1 MIIIGLEIIHWYK
14 IEKNTHLISFVYSSM
29 NFFDAIKSYY
39 TNSFNFS
46 GSATRLEY
54 FYSWLFWVLFYFLLN
69 ALRFVT
75 FEGRGALV
83 LPNSI
88 VYIIVVIIISFPFIS
103 LIVRR
108 LHDIN
113 LSGLWSLLLVI
124 TVIVPTTLFYPLIG
138 SMLLLCGAFLKGDND
153 NNRFGNNPL
162 V

>member
-1 MIIIGLEIIHWYK
+1 
-14 IEKNTHLISFVYSSM
+14 M

-39 TNSFNFS
+39 SNSFNFS

-54 FYSWLFWVLFYFLLN
+54 FYSCLFWFLVYFFLN

-88 VYIIVVIIISFPFIS
+88 VYIIIVIIISFPYIS
-103 LIVRR
+103 LFIRR

-113 LSGLWSLLLVI
+113 CSGWWSLLVFTI
-124 TVIVPTTLFYPLIG
+124 IVPTILFYPLIG
-138 SMLLLCGAFLKGDND
+138 SIILICGVFQKSSVTENK
-153 NNRFGNNPL
+153 
-162 V
+162 

>member
-1 MIIIGLEIIHWYK
+1 
-14 IEKNTHLISFVYSSM
+14 M

-46 GSATRLEY
+46 GRATRLEY

-88 VYIIVVIIISFPFIS
+88 VYIIVVIIISFPYIS

-113 LSGLWSLLLVI
+113 RSGWWSLLVLTI
-124 TVIVPTTLFYPLIG
+124 IVPTILFYPLFKLICPI
-138 SMLLLCGAFLKGDND
+138 SIKRRLFSRFNIDLLTILLTLLVLCE
-153 NNRFGNNPL
+153 
-162 V
+162 

>member
-1 MIIIGLEIIHWYK
+1 
-14 IEKNTHLISFVYSSM
+14 M

-39 TNSFNFS
+39 ANSFNFS
-46 GSATRLEY
+46 GRATRLEY

-88 VYIIVVIIISFPFIS
+88 VYIIVVIIISFPYIS

-124 TVIVPTTLFYPLIG
+124 TVIVPTTLLYPLIG
-138 SMLLLCGAFLKGDND
+138 SILLLCGVILKSSVTNK
-153 NNRFGNNPL
+153 
-162 V
+162 

>member
-1 MIIIGLEIIHWYK
+1 
-14 IEKNTHLISFVYSSM
+14 M

-46 GSATRLEY
+46 GRATRLEY

-83 LPNSI
+83 LSNSI
-88 VYIIVVIIISFPFIS
+88 VYIIVVIIISFPYIS

-113 LSGLWSLLLVI
+113 RSGWWSLLVLTI
-124 TVIVPTTLFYPLIG
+124 IVPTILSYPLIG
-138 SMLLLCGAFLKGDND
+138 FIVLIGGSFLKGSETISK
-153 NNRFGNNPL
+153 
-162 V
+162 

>member
-1 MIIIGLEIIHWYK
+1 
-14 IEKNTHLISFVYSSM
+14 M

-46 GSATRLEY
+46 GRATRLEY

-88 VYIIVVIIISFPFIS
+88 VYIIVVIIISFPYIS

-113 LSGLWSLLLVI
+113 LSGWWSLLVLSI
-124 TVIVPTTLFYPLIG
+124 IVPTILSYPLIG
-138 SMLLLCGAFLKGDND
+138 FIVLIGGAFLKGSETISK
-153 NNRFGNNPL
+153 
-162 V
+162 

>member
-1 MIIIGLEIIHWYK
+1 
-14 IEKNTHLISFVYSSM
+14 M

-39 TNSFNFS
+39 ANSFNFS
-46 GSATRLEY
+46 GRATRLEY

-88 VYIIVVIIISFPFIS
+88 VYIIVVIIISFPYIS

-113 LSGLWSLLLVI
+113 RSGWWSLLVLTI
-124 TVIVPTTLFYPLIG
+124 IVPTILSYPLIG
-138 SMLLLCGAFLKGDND
+138 FIVLIGGAFLKGSETISK
-153 NNRFGNNPL
+153 
-162 V
+162 

>member
-39 TNSFNFS
+39 ANSFNFS
-46 GSATRLEY
+46 GRATRLEY

-88 VYIIVVIIISFPFIS
+88 VYIIVVIIISFPYIS

-113 LSGLWSLLLVI
+113 RSGWWSLLVLTI
-124 TVIVPTTLFYPLIG
+124 IVPTILSYPLIG
-138 SMLLLCGAFLKGDND
+138 FIVLIGGAFLKGSETISK
-153 NNRFGNNPL
+153 
-162 V
+162 

>member
-1 MIIIGLEIIHWYK
+1 
-14 IEKNTHLISFVYSSM
+14 M

-46 GSATRLEY
+46 GRATRLEY

-88 VYIIVVIIISFPFIS
+88 VYIIVVIIISFPYIS

-108 LHDIN
+108 LYDIN
-113 LSGLWSLLLVI
+113 RSGWWSLLVLTI
-124 TVIVPTTLFYPLIG
+124 IVPTILSYPLIG
-138 SMLLLCGAFLKGDND
+138 FIVLIGGAFLKGSETISK
-153 NNRFGNNPL
+153 
-162 V
+162 

>member
-1 MIIIGLEIIHWYK
+1 MPKLSKKSIYFYK
-14 IEKNTHLISFVYSSM
+14 M
-29 NFFDAIKSYY
+29 NFFDVIKSYY

-46 GSATRLEY
+46 GRATRLEY

-88 VYIIVVIIISFPFIS
+88 VYIIVVIIISFPYIS

-113 LSGLWSLLLVI
+113 RSGWWSLLVLSI
-124 TVIVPTTLFYPLIG
+124 IVPTILFYPLLIG
-138 SMLLLCGAFLKGDND
+138 FIVLIGGAFLKGSETISK
-153 NNRFGNNPL
+153 
-162 V
+162 

>member
-1 MIIIGLEIIHWYK
+1 
-14 IEKNTHLISFVYSSM
+14 M

-46 GSATRLEY
+46 GRATRLEY

-103 LIVRR
+103 LIIRR

-113 LSGLWSLLLVI
+113 RSGWWSLLVLTI
-124 TVIVPTTLFYPLIG
+124 IVPTILSYPLIG
-138 SMLLLCGAFLKGDND
+138 FIVLIGGAFLKGSETISK
-153 NNRFGNNPL
+153 
-162 V
+162 

>member
-1 MIIIGLEIIHWYK
+1 
-14 IEKNTHLISFVYSSM
+14 M

-46 GSATRLEY
+46 GRATRLEY
-54 FYSWLFWVLFYFLLN
+54 FYSWLFWFLGYFLLN

-88 VYIIVVIIISFPFIS
+88 VYIIIVIIISFPYIS
-103 LIVRR
+103 LFIRR

-113 LSGLWSLLLVI
+113 CSGWWSLLVFTI
-124 TVIVPTTLFYPLIG
+124 IVPTILFYPLIG
-138 SMLLLCGAFLKGDND
+138 SIILICGVFQKSSVTENK
-153 NNRFGNNPL
+153 
-162 V
+162 

>member
-1 MIIIGLEIIHWYK
+1 
-14 IEKNTHLISFVYSSM
+14 M

-46 GSATRLEY
+46 GRATRLEY

-69 ALRFVT
+69 ALRFVI

-103 LIVRR
+103 LIIRR

-113 LSGLWSLLLVI
+113 RSGWWSLLVFI
-124 TVIVPTTLFYPLIG
+124 IIVPTILSYPLIG
-138 SMLLLCGAFLKGDND
+138 FIVLIGGSFLKGSETISK
-153 NNRFGNNPL
+153 
-162 V
+162 

>member
-1 MIIIGLEIIHWYK
+1 
-14 IEKNTHLISFVYSSM
+14 M

-46 GSATRLEY
+46 GRATRLEY

-88 VYIIVVIIISFPFIS
+88 VYIIVVIIISFPYIS

-108 LHDIN
+108 LYDIN
-113 LSGLWSLLLVI
+113 RSGWWSLLVLTI
-124 TVIVPTTLFYPLIG
+124 IVPTIFFYPLIG
-138 SMLLLCGAFLKGDND
+138 FIVLIGGAFLKGSETISK
-153 NNRFGNNPL
+153 
-162 V
+162 

>member
-1 MIIIGLEIIHWYK
+1 
-14 IEKNTHLISFVYSSM
+14 M

-46 GSATRLEY
+46 GRATRLEF

-88 VYIIVVIIISFPFIS
+88 VYIIVVIIISFPYIS

-113 LSGLWSLLLVI
+113 RSGWWSLLVLTI
-124 TVIVPTTLFYPLIG
+124 IVPTILSYPLIG
-138 SMLLLCGAFLKGDND
+138 FIVLIGGSFLKGSETISK
-153 NNRFGNNPL
+153 
-162 V
+162 

>member
-1 MIIIGLEIIHWYK
+1 
-14 IEKNTHLISFVYSSM
+14 M

-39 TNSFNFS
+39 ANSFNFS

-103 LIVRR
+103 LIIRR

-113 LSGLWSLLLVI
+113 RSGWWSLLVLSI
-124 TVIVPTTLFYPLIG
+124 IVPTILFYPLLIG
-138 SMLLLCGAFLKGDND
+138 FIVLIGGAFLKGSETISK
-153 NNRFGNNPL
+153 
-162 V
+162 

>member
-1 MIIIGLEIIHWYK
+1 
-14 IEKNTHLISFVYSSM
+14 M

-46 GSATRLEY
+46 GRATRLEY

-103 LIVRR
+103 LIIRR

-113 LSGLWSLLLVI
+113 RSGWWPLLVL
-124 TVIVPTTLFYPLIG
+124 TLIVPTMLSYPLIG
-138 SMLLLCGAFLKGDND
+138 FIVLIGGAFLKSSETISK
-153 NNRFGNNPL
+153 
-162 V
+162 

>member
-1 MIIIGLEIIHWYK
+1 
-14 IEKNTHLISFVYSSM
+14 M

-46 GSATRLEY
+46 GRATRLEY

-88 VYIIVVIIISFPFIS
+88 VYIIVVIIISFPYIS

-113 LSGLWSLLLVI
+113 RSGWWSLLVLTI
-124 TVIVPTTLFYPLIG
+124 IVPTILSYPLIG
-138 SMLLLCGAFLKGDND
+138 FIVLIGGAFLKGSETISK
-153 NNRFGNNPL
+153 
-162 V
+162 

>member
-1 MIIIGLEIIHWYK
+1 
-14 IEKNTHLISFVYSSM
+14 M

-46 GSATRLEY
+46 GRATRLEY

-88 VYIIVVIIISFPFIS
+88 VYIIVVIIISFPYIS

-113 LSGLWSLLLVI
+113 RSGWWSLLVLTI
-124 TVIVPTTLFYPLIG
+124 IVPTILSYPLIG
-138 SMLLLCGAFLKGDND
+138 FIVLIGGDISK
-153 NNRFGNNPL
+153 RF
-162 V
+162 

>member
-1 MIIIGLEIIHWYK
+1 
-14 IEKNTHLISFVYSSM
+14 M
-29 NFFDAIKSYY
+29 NFFDAINSYY

-46 GSATRLEY
+46 GRATRLEY

-88 VYIIVVIIISFPFIS
+88 VYIIVVIIISFPYIS

-113 LSGLWSLLLVI
+113 RSGWWSLLVLTI
-124 TVIVPTTLFYPLIG
+124 IVPTILSYPLIG
-138 SMLLLCGAFLKGDND
+138 FIVLIGGAFLKGSETISK
-153 NNRFGNNPL
+153 
-162 V
+162 

>member
-1 MIIIGLEIIHWYK
+1 
-14 IEKNTHLISFVYSSM
+14 M

-46 GSATRLEY
+46 GRATRLEY

-113 LSGLWSLLLVI
+113 LSGWWSLLVLSI
-124 TVIVPTTLFYPLIG
+124 IVRTILFYPLLIG
-138 SMLLLCGAFLKGDND
+138 FIVLIGGAFLKGSETISK
-153 NNRFGNNPL
+153 
-162 V
+162 